1 MFIETG
7 EYEVQFSN
15 KKCRKFVEDINFHYI
30 HWGLIGVYLKTREKK
45 KKIST
50 RTPPP
55 RIATDCTTV
64 TKGSTEKTR
73 QIFASLVM
81 DYLVRF
87 AQTHETF
94 RRPELQACATLAGVD
109 IEILSYNEYV

>member
-1 MFIETG
+1 MGQVLSSYKEKKSIEDL
-7 EYEVQFSN
+7 
-15 KKCRKFVEDINFHYI
+15 KFHGYT
-30 HWGLIGVYLKTREKK
+30 WGLIRVYFEDPRGK

-55 RIATDCTTV
+55 ILAPDYTTI
-64 TKGSTEKTR
+64 TKGIPEKPR
-73 QIFASLVM
+73 QAFTSFPM

-87 AQTHETF
+87 AQTHESF

-109 IEILSYNEYV
+109 LEILSYNEYV